1 MSMSRLY
8 QKPDIVRRLAPF
20 KVDGL
25 AIPYPEFV
33 PQLFNFCMALG
44 FRKGLIMPSRAF
56 CSDENQGWP
65 IILLTKHFGTF
76 PFNHG
81 RVGGIIASDRHGPH
95 AHHGE
100 DLLILQASHVGY
112 DPHSGTYGKCV
123 RPKMEGTR
131 ISNSC
136 GKITHVI
143 TPYLEQYQFA
153 QERIFLHQDDS
164 GRQLITVKNSFID
177 FASHPVK
184 NGLVLILEK
193 IAKMGDDGCI
203 VPVAALST
211 SQTFLLA
218 ENFCQRINA
227 TGYFWKGGNGEGIG
241 DYLFADLF
249 FFREDFHET
258 DASILLERSLAEFMP
273 IIVTSPNPSLRA
285 AKIIIQ
291 LEFARIVESI
301 RRGSEYAGKNLL
313 YITGLNID
321 ISEFEGFPPT
331 TYFVPWAAHIQL
343 MNSISEEYSH
353 PVEQDQLFSLLM
365 AQKVENPEQVDLKE
379 EIGRMMQVPRFDIR
393 SPK

>member
-1 MSMSRLY
+1 MSSLQ
-8 QKPDIVRRLAPF
+8 QKPHIVRSLAPF
-20 KVDGL
+20 KVDGM

-33 PQLFNFCMALG
+33 PKLFNFCMALG

-100 DLLILQASHVGY
+100 DSLILQASHVGY

-123 RPKMEGTR
+123 RPKMEGTS

-184 NGLVLILEK
+184 NGLVLRAPPPL
-193 IAKMGDDGCI
+193 
-203 VPVAALST
+203 
-211 SQTFLLA
+211 
-218 ENFCQRINA
+218 
-227 TGYFWKGGNGEGIG
+227 
-241 DYLFADLF
+241 
-249 FFREDFHET
+249 
-258 DASILLERSLAEFMP
+258 MP
-273 IIVTSPNPSLRA
+273 M
-285 AKIIIQ
+285 
-291 LEFARIVESI
+291 
-301 RRGSEYAGKNLL
+301 Y
-313 YITGLNID
+313 
-321 ISEFEGFPPT
+321 
-331 TYFVPWAAHIQL
+331 
-343 MNSISEEYSH
+343 
-353 PVEQDQLFSLLM
+353 
-365 AQKVENPEQVDLKE
+365 
-379 EIGRMMQVPRFDIR
+379 
-393 SPK
+393 